1 MFDSTSSSSFTSEL
15 VNELVLHAS
24 SVFSLSDIL
33 KRFPVFSLGH
43 AKLILEI
50 FQEIFQEIFEDIPY
64 FDEMMATVVPNDLFF
79 IDLYYDCDETEHI
92 SSESDS
98 NPHRLNTEEL
108 ENV

>member
-50 FQEIFQEIFEDIPY
+50 FQEIPY

-98 NPHRLNTEEL
+98 NPNRLNTEEL